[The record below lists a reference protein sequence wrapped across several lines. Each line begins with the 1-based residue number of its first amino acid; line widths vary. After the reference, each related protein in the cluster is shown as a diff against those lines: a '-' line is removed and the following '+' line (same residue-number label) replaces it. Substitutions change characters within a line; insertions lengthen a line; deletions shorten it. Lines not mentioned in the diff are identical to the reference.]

1 MAYSK
6 ALNEATKRWVKA
18 NREKITFTT
27 EKGFNNR
34 LKECAKKMGMS
45 KQKFIIETL
54 KRETGKMTPIVVTP
68 YIDSLGLKR

>member
-34 LKECAKKMGMS
+34 LKECAEKIGMS
-45 KQKFIIETL
+45 KQEFIIETL
-54 KRETGKMTPIVVTP
+54 KREMDGSFIG
-68 YIDSLGLKR
+68 YRL

>member
-27 EKGFNNR
+27 EKGCNNR
-34 LKECAKKMGMS
+34 LKEYAEKIGMS

-54 KRETGKMTPIVVTP
+54 KREMGEK
-68 YIDSLGLKR
+68 

>member
-34 LKECAKKMGMS
+34 LKAYAEKIGVS
-45 KQKFIIETL
+45 KQEFIVETL
-54 KRETGKMTPIVVTP
+54 KREMGEK
-68 YIDSLGLKR
+68 

>member
-34 LKECAKKMGMS
+34 NGNVEAGIHHRNTEKGNGG
-45 KQKFIIETL
+45 T
-54 KRETGKMTPIVVTP
+54 KMTLLELQNI
-68 YIDSLGLKR
+68 LGDWFHL

>member
-6 ALNEATKRWVKA
+6 ALNEAKKKWVKA

-34 LKECAKKMGMS
+34 LKAYAEKIGMS
-45 KQKFIIETL
+45 KQEFIISTL
-54 KRETGKMTPIVVTP
+54 KKEMGE
-68 YIDSLGLKR
+68 

>member
-27 EKGFNNR
+27 KKGFNNR
-34 LKECAKKMGMS
+34 LKAYAEKIGMS
-45 KQKFIIETL
+45 KQEFIIETL
-54 KRETGKMTPIVVTP
+54 KREMGEK
-68 YIDSLGLKR
+68 